1 MDVSRRAFLKAQAAS
16 AAAAAA
22 GISLPAKAQNIA
34 AGPDVQLKWS
44 KAPCRFCG
52 PGCGVMVGVKEGKV
66 VATHGDMQAE
76 VNRGLNCV
84 KGYFLSKIMYGAD
97 RLTTPLMRM
106 KNGRQ
111 GWGVPARFVGPGLRR
126 NGPTVEAGAEGERA
140 DRGRHLRLGP
150 VDHVRGLR
158 RDQAD
163 ARRLPLE
170 QPPPQPAPLH
180 GLGGGHVR
188 PHLRHGRA
196 DGLLRRFRERG

>member
-1 MDVSRRAFLKAQAAS
+1 MDLSCRAFLKAQAAS

-22 GISLPAKAQNIA
+22 GISLPVQAQNIA

-52 PGCGVMVGVKEGKV
+52 TGCGVMVKDGKV

-106 KNGRQ
+106 K
-111 GWGVPARFVGPGLRR
+111 
-126 NGPTVEAGAEGERA
+126 
-140 DRGRHLRLGP
+140 
-150 VDHVRGLR
+150 
-158 RDQAD
+158 
-163 ARRLPLE
+163 
-170 QPPPQPAPLH
+170 
-180 GLGGGHVR
+180 
-188 PHLRHGRA
+188 
-196 DGLLRRFRERG
+196 DG